1 MSYHEVLEIFLFFI
15 DKLLNIMV
23 DSGLFFVLAEIIEEA
38 SVENNYFKGKHYTVC
53 SSQILVNW
61 IISFIKKLVLQLDTT
76 KYYPTFLHKKSVL
89 HYLVYFISYE
99 NIFFDFMKE
108 IVTVKYAFH
117 KKTYT
122 KPLLTLK
129 PPDLL
134 LRFGL
139 SENAKIL

>member
-1 MSYHEVLEIFLFFI
+1 MSYHEVLKIFLFFI

-76 KYYPTFLHKKSVL
+76 KHYPTFLHKKSVL

-108 IVTVKYAFH
+108 IVTVSNMHFIKNLY
-117 KKTYT
+117 KTIIN
-122 KPLLTLK
+122 P
-129 PPDLL
+129 
-134 LRFGL
+134 
-139 SENAKIL
+139 

>member
-38 SVENNYFKGKHYTVC
+38 PVENKYFKGKHCIVC

-108 IVTVKYAFH
+108 IVTVSNMHFIKNLY
-117 KKTYT
+117 KTIIN
-122 KPLLTLK
+122 P
-129 PPDLL
+129 
-134 LRFGL
+134 
-139 SENAKIL
+139 

>member
-38 SVENNYFKGKHYTVC
+38 PVENKYFKGKHCIVC

-76 KYYPTFLHKKSVL
+76 KRYPTFLHKKSVL

-108 IVTVKYAFH
+108 IVTVSNMHFIKNLY
-117 KKTYT
+117 KTIIN
-122 KPLLTLK
+122 P
-129 PPDLL
+129 
-134 LRFGL
+134 
-139 SENAKIL
+139 

>member
-1 MSYHEVLEIFLFFI
+1 MSYHEVLKIFLFFI

-61 IISFIKKLVLQLDTT
+61 IISFIKKFVLQLDTT
-76 KYYPTFLHKKSVL
+76 KYYPIFLHKKSVL

-108 IVTVKYAFH
+108 IVTVSNMHFIKNLY
-117 KKTYT
+117 KTIIN
-122 KPLLTLK
+122 P
-129 PPDLL
+129 
-134 LRFGL
+134 
-139 SENAKIL
+139 

>member
-1 MSYHEVLEIFLFFI
+1 MSYHEVLKIFLFFI

-23 DSGLFFVLAEIIEEA
+23 DSGLFFVLAETIEEA
-38 SVENNYFKGKHYTVC
+38 SVENNYFKGKHYIVC

-76 KYYPTFLHKKSVL
+76 KHYPTFLHKKSVL

-108 IVTVKYAFH
+108 IVTVSNMHFIKNLY
-117 KKTYT
+117 KTIIN
-122 KPLLTLK
+122 P
-129 PPDLL
+129 
-134 LRFGL
+134 
-139 SENAKIL
+139 

>member
-1 MSYHEVLEIFLFFI
+1 MSYHEVLKIFLFFI

-38 SVENNYFKGKHYTVC
+38 SVESNYFKGKHYTVC

-108 IVTVKYAFH
+108 IVKVSNMHFIKNLY
-117 KKTYT
+117 KTIIN
-122 KPLLTLK
+122 P
-129 PPDLL
+129 
-134 LRFGL
+134 
-139 SENAKIL
+139 

>member
-1 MSYHEVLEIFLFFI
+1 MSYHEVLKIFLFFI

-23 DSGLFFVLAEIIEEA
+23 DSGLLFVLAEIIEEA

-76 KYYPTFLHKKSVL
+76 KRYPTFLHKKSVL

-108 IVTVKYAFH
+108 IVTVSNMHFIKNLY
-117 KKTYT
+117 KTIIN
-122 KPLLTLK
+122 P
-129 PPDLL
+129 
-134 LRFGL
+134 
-139 SENAKIL
+139 

>member
-1 MSYHEVLEIFLFFI
+1 MSYHEVLKIFLFFI

-23 DSGLFFVLAEIIEEA
+23 DSGLFFVLVEIIEEA

-108 IVTVKYAFH
+108 IVTVSNMHFIKNLY
-117 KKTYT
+117 KTIIN
-122 KPLLTLK
+122 P
-129 PPDLL
+129 
-134 LRFGL
+134 
-139 SENAKIL
+139 

>member
-1 MSYHEVLEIFLFFI
+1 MSYHEVLKIFLFFI

-38 SVENNYFKGKHYTVC
+38 PVENKYFKGKHCIVC

-76 KYYPTFLHKKSVL
+76 KRYPTFLHKKSVL

-108 IVTVKYAFH
+108 IVTVSNMHFIKNLY
-117 KKTYT
+117 KTIIN
-122 KPLLTLK
+122 P
-129 PPDLL
+129 
-134 LRFGL
+134 
-139 SENAKIL
+139 